1 MKAKGKS
8 HRVQGTLKLNEPAAE
23 DEEIE
28 PSNSQP
34 KRSEDDQPGQK
45 TYNEDIDQDKW
56 L

>member
-1 MKAKGKS
+1 MSAKGKS
-8 HRVQGTLKLNEPAAE
+8 LSVQGTKNLEEPAAE
-23 DEEIE
+23 DEENE

-34 KRSEDDQPGQK
+34 KRSDDDQPRPN